1 MIIIDNAYY
10 SKETE
15 QIHVTLYNDDPAI
28 DPYSTTINTIY
39 LYKVIGSSQYSFD
52 CTGIFE
58 FTEFDANTQAHVIIP
73 VADIPDSGTVKFS
86 IDGVVTIEVNTTI
99 GDISRTIWDNT
110 EFYQYKMAI
119 IDSEGGRNGTVRAA
133 KKIARFSFYE
143 QMLLAASIQGF
154 SQDAAIYY
162 SELKRMATYGIPTVK
177 QEECYI

>member
-15 QIHVTLYNDDPAI
+15 QIHVTLYNDDPAT
-28 DPYSTTINTIY
+28 DPYSTTIENIY
-39 LYKVIGSSQYSFD
+39 LKKVVGDGEYSFN
-52 CTGIFE
+52 CTDVYA
-58 FTEFDANTQAHVIIP
+58 FTEFDSGTQAHVIIP
-73 VADIPDSGTVKFS
+73 VSSVPDLGNVAFS
-86 IDGVVTIEVNTTI
+86 IDGVVTVEVKTTI
-99 GDISRTIWDNT
+99 GDIERTIWDDT

-119 IDSEGGRNGTVRAA
+119 IDSEGGRSGSIRAA

-143 QMLLAASIQGF
+143 QMLLAASKQGF

-162 SELKRMATYGIPTVK
+162 AELKRMATYGIPTVK

>member
-15 QIHVTLYNDDPAI
+15 QIHVTLYNDDPAT
-28 DPYSTTINTIY
+28 DPYSTTIENIY
-39 LYKVIGSSQYSFD
+39 LKKVVGDGEYSFN
-52 CTGIFE
+52 CTDVYA
-58 FTEFDANTQAHVIIP
+58 FTEFDSGTQAHVIIP
-73 VADIPDSGTVKFS
+73 VSSVPDLGNVAFS
-86 IDGVVTIEVNTTI
+86 IDGVVTVEVKTTI
-99 GDISRTIWDNT
+99 GDIERTIWDDT

-119 IDSEGGRNGTVRAA
+119 IDSEGGRSGSIRAA

-143 QMLLAASIQGF
+143 QMLLAASKQGF

-162 SELKRMATYGIPTVK
+162 AELKRMTTYGIPTVK

>member
-15 QIHVTLYNDDPAI
+15 QIHVTLYNDDPAT
-28 DPYSTTINTIY
+28 DPYSVVIDTIY
-39 LYKVIGSSQYSFD
+39 LYKVIGADEYSFD

-58 FTEFDANTQAHVIIP
+58 FTEFDSNTQAHVIIP
-73 VADIPDSGTVKFS
+73 VNEVPMSGTVEFS
-86 IDGVVTIEVNTTI
+86 VDGVVRIEVKTTI
-99 GDISRTIWDNT
+99 GDIDRAIWDNT

-119 IDSEGGRNGTVRAA
+119 IDSEGGRNGTIKAA

-143 QMLLAASIQGF
+143 QMLLAASSQGF

-162 SELKRMATYGIPTVK
+162 AELKRMATYGIPTVK
-177 QEECYI
+177 QEECYV